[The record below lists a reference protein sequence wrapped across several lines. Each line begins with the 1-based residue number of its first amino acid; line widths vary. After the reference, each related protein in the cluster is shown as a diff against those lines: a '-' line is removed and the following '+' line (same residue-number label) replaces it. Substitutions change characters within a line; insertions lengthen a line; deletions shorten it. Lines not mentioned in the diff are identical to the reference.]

1 VKSDI
6 ARMKARINKAKR
18 RIDRG
23 ERVDEETRRI
33 ERLTG
38 ILLQKGIDLGKE
50 QETTHG

>member
-18 RIDRG
+18 RIERG
-23 ERVDEETRRI
+23 VRVDEETRRI

-38 ILLQKGIDLGKE
+38 ILSAKGITLGKE
-50 QETTHG
+50 QELTHG